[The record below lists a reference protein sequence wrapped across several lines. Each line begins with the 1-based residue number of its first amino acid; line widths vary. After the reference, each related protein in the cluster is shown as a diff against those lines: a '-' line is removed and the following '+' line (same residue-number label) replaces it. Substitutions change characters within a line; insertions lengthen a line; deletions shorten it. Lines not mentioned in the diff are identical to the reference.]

1 MSVVIK
7 EVGYVIVH
15 VPDFVQYGS
24 KPSRDILDDNGL
36 LKQIASHLRS
46 YEEVVKYPPHQVFIG
61 NRHPDELKEIPKPW
75 YEHPSQDGKRQGP
88 FGEIMP
94 EEEFYGWMKIADD
107 FDLLWLEHP
116 FIDQIRDKFASHP
129 FINDSHVKKFGNGT
143 PLEKIKEA
151 IEQGNALPVFFQ
163 GKLVGSLRRDHDKD
177 DTLKAEVLMENLLAK
192 ASGSLAML
200 HLLKRA
206 GINPT
211 DVDFVLDCTETAIGD
226 RYNRGG
232 GSLSKAMA
240 EMVGCVNATGN
251 DIRAFCCAPNH
262 AIINAAGLVESG
274 IYNNVV
280 VAGGGCL
287 AKVGMKF
294 SAHLKHNMP
303 ILEDI
308 IAAIAFLVTKDDG
321 VSPIMRL
328 DAIGKHDVG
337 AGSAQQSIM
346 TSLIIKPLNKL
357 GLKMTEIDKY
367 ATEMH
372 NPEITLPA
380 GSGDTPSTNYRI
392 MASLAV
398 LNKQID
404 KSEIDQFVNERGMPG
419 YAPTQGHVPSAVPFL
434 GHALEAMKKGQM
446 KRAMFVA
453 KGSLFLGRMSQLSDG
468 ISFLLEANGS
478 SVKSFSNRSKK

>member
-24 KPSRDILDDNGL
+24 KPSRDLLENNSL
-36 LKQIASHLRS
+36 LKQIKDHLRT
-46 YEEVVKYPPHQVFIG
+46 YEEVIQYPPHQVFIG
-61 NRHPDELKEIPKPW
+61 NKHPDELNEIPKPW
-75 YEHPSQDGKRQGP
+75 YEHPLRDGKRQGP

-107 FDLLWLEHP
+107 FDLLWLEP
-116 FIDQIRDKFASHP
+116 QFIDQIRDRFASHP
-129 FINDSHVKKFGNGT
+129 FINESHVKKLGNGK
-143 PLEKIKEA
+143 PPEKIEEA
-151 IEQGNALPVFFQ
+151 IGQGNALPVYFQ
-163 GKLVGSLRRDHDKD
+163 GELVGSLRRDHDQD

-200 HLLKRA
+200 HLFKRA
-206 GINPT
+206 GIGPA

-262 AIINAAGLVESG
+262 AIINAAGLVGAG
-274 IYNNVV
+274 IYDNVV

-294 SAHLKHNMP
+294 SAHLKHQMP

-308 IAAIAFLVTKDDG
+308 VAAIAFLVTKDDG
-321 VSPIMRL
+321 VSPVVRL
-328 DAIGKHDVG
+328 DAVGKHDVG

-357 GLKMTEIDKY
+357 GMKMTEIDKY

-404 KSEIDQFVNERGMPG
+404 KTEIEKFVRERGMPG
-419 YAPTQGHVPSAVPFL
+419 FAPTQGHVPSAVPFL
-434 GHALEAMKKGQM
+434 GHALEAMKKGKM

-468 ISFLLEANGS
+468 ISFLLEAN
-478 SVKSFSNRSKK
+478 SNASK

>member
-7 EVGYVIVH
+7 EVGYVLVN

-24 KPSRDILDDNGL
+24 KPSRDIPGDNGL
-36 LKQIASHLRS
+36 LKQIRSHIRS
-46 YEEVVKYPPHQVFIG
+46 YEEVVNYPPHQVFIG
-61 NRHPDELKEIPKPW
+61 NKHPDELNDIPKPW
-75 YEHPSQDGKRQGP
+75 YDHPIQNGKRHGP

-107 FDLLWLEHP
+107 FDLLWVDP
-116 FIDQIRDKFASHP
+116 DFIDQIRDKFASHP
-129 FINDSHVKKFGNGT
+129 FISEFQVKKLGT
-143 PLEKIKEA
+143 GKPIEKIKE
-151 IEQGNALPVFFQ
+151 IIKQGAALPVYFQ
-163 GKLVGSLRRDHDKD
+163 GKLIGSFRRDHDKD
-177 DTLKAEVLMENLLAK
+177 DTLKPDVLMENLMAK

-200 HLLKRA
+200 HLFKRA
-206 GINPT
+206 GLSPAE
-211 DVDFVLDCTETAIGD
+211 VDFVLDCTETAVGD

-232 GSLSKAMA
+232 GSMSKAMA
-240 EMVGCVNATGN
+240 EMCGCDNATGN
-251 DIRAFCCAPNH
+251 DIRAFCCAPNY
-262 AIINAAGLVESG
+262 AIINAAGLIASG
-274 IYNNVV
+274 IFNNVV

-294 SAHLKHNMP
+294 TAHLKHNMP
-303 ILEDI
+303 ILEDV
-308 IAAIAFLVTKDDG
+308 IAGISILITKDDG
-321 VSPIMRL
+321 VSPVLRL
-328 DAIGKHDVG
+328 DSVGKHDVG

-357 GLKMTEIDKY
+357 GMKMTDIDKY

-392 MASLAV
+392 IASLAV

-404 KSEIDQFVNERGMPG
+404 KTEIDKFVKERGMPG

-434 GHALEAMKKGQM
+434 GHALEAMKRGDM

-468 ISFLLEANGS
+468 LSFLLEANI
-478 SVKSFSNRSKK
+478 K

>member
-7 EVGYVIVH
+7 AVSYVMVH

-24 KPSRDILDDNGL
+24 KPSRDIPENDDL
-36 LKQIASHLRS
+36 LKEIHGHLRS
-46 YEEVVKYPPHQVFIG
+46 YGEVIRYAPHQVFIG
-61 NRHPDELKEIPKPW
+61 NKHPDELNTIPKPW
-75 YEHPSQDGKRQGP
+75 YEHPVRDGERNGP

-94 EEEFYGWMKIADD
+94 EDEFYGWMKIADD
-107 FDLLWLEHP
+107 FDLLWLDP
-116 FIDQIRDKFASHP
+116 DFVDQVRDKFAAHP
-129 FINDSHVKKFGNGT
+129 LIGDLQVQKLGEGKPPG
-143 PLEKIKEA
+143 KIKDI
-151 IEQGNALPVFFQ
+151 IEQGAALPVYFR
-163 GKLVGSLRRDHDKD
+163 GNVVGSLRRDHDKD
-177 DTLKAEVLMENLLAK
+177 DTLKAQVLLENLVAK

-200 HLLKRA
+200 HLFKRA
-206 GINPT
+206 KMEPAE
-211 DVDFVLDCTETAIGD
+211 VDFVLDCTETAIGD

-240 EMVGCVNATGN
+240 EMCGCLNATGN

-262 AIINAAGLVESG
+262 AIINAAGMVAAG
-274 IYNNVV
+274 IYGNVV

-303 ILEDI
+303 ILEDV
-308 IAAIAFLVTKDDG
+308 IAGIAFLITKDDG
-321 VSPIMRL
+321 VSPVLRL
-328 DAIGKHDVG
+328 DSVGKHDVG
-337 AGSAQQSIM
+337 AGSPQQAIM
-346 TSLIIKPLNKL
+346 TSLIVKPLSRL
-357 GLKMTEIDKY
+357 GMKMTDIDKY

-380 GSGDTPSTNYRI
+380 GSGDTPSTNYKI
-392 MASLAV
+392 MAALAV

-404 KSEIDQFVNERGMPG
+404 KTEIGNFVKERGMPG
-419 YAPTQGHVPSAVPFL
+419 FSPTQGHVPSAVPFL
-434 GHALEAMKKGQM
+434 GHAIEAMKRGTM

-468 ISFLLEANGS
+468 ISFLLEAN
-478 SVKSFSNRSKK
+478 SKEGK

>member
-24 KPSRDILDDNGL
+24 KPSRDLLENNGL
-36 LKQIASHLRS
+36 LKQIRDHLRT
-46 YEEVVKYPPHQVFIG
+46 YEEAIQYPPHQVFIG
-61 NRHPDELKEIPKPW
+61 NKYPDELSDIPKPW
-75 YEHPSQDGKRQGP
+75 YEHPLQDGRRQGP

-107 FDLLWLEHP
+107 FDLLWLEP
-116 FIDQIRDKFASHP
+116 QFVDQIRDQFASHP
-129 FINDSHVKKFGNGT
+129 FIHEAHVKKLGNGK
-143 PLEKIKEA
+143 PPEKIREA
-151 IEQGNALPVFFQ
+151 IEQGNALPVYFN
-163 GKLVGSLRRDHDKD
+163 GKLVGSFRRDHELD
-177 DTLKAEVLMENLLAK
+177 DTLKAEVLMENLMAK
-192 ASGSLAML
+192 ASGALAML
-200 HLLKRA
+200 HLFKRA
-206 GINPT
+206 GITPT
-211 DVDFVLDCTETAIGD
+211 DIDFVLDCTETAIGD

-240 EMVGCVNATGN
+240 EMVGCLNATGN

-262 AIINAAGLVESG
+262 AIINAAGLVGSG
-274 IYNNVV
+274 IYDKVI

-294 SAHLKHNMP
+294 SAHLKHDMP

-308 IAAIAFLVTKDDG
+308 IAAIAFLITKDDG
-321 VSPIMRL
+321 VSPVVRL
-328 DAIGKHDVG
+328 DSVGKHDVG

-346 TSLIIKPLNKL
+346 TSLILKPLNKL

-404 KSEIDQFVNERGMPG
+404 KAEIDKFVRERGMPG
-419 YAPTQGHVPSAVPFL
+419 FAPTQGHVPSAVPFL
-434 GHALEAMKKGQM
+434 GHALEAMKKGKM

-468 ISFLLEANGS
+468 ISFLLEANS
-478 SVKSFSNRSKK
+478 KSNRSRH

>member
-7 EVGYVIVH
+7 GVGYVIVH
-15 VPDFVQYGS
+15 VPDFVRYGS
-24 KPSRDILDDNGL
+24 KPFRDISEDGSLV
-36 LKQIASHLRS
+36 KQVESHLRS
-46 YEEVVKYPPHQVFIG
+46 YEEVLNYPPHQVFIG
-61 NRHPDELKEIPKPW
+61 NKHPDQLNEIPKPW
-75 YEHPSQDGKRQGP
+75 YEHPLQNGQRQGP

-94 EEEFYGWMKIADD
+94 EEEFYAWMKIADD
-107 FDLLWLEHP
+107 FDLLWLSP
-116 FIDQIRDKFASHP
+116 DFIDQIRGPFAAHP
-129 FINDSHVKKFGNGT
+129 FIHESHLKKLGNGK

-151 IEQGNALPVFFQ
+151 IEQGNALPVYFQ
-163 GKLVGSLRRDHDKD
+163 GRLVGSLRRDHDKD

-192 ASGSLAML
+192 ASGALAML
-200 HLLKRA
+200 HLFKRA
-206 GINPT
+206 GIART

-262 AIINAAGLVESG
+262 AIINASGLVASG
-274 IYNNVV
+274 IFDNVV

-294 SAHLKHNMP
+294 AAHLKHGMP

-308 IAAIAFLVTKDDG
+308 VAAIAFLITKDDG
-321 VSPIMRL
+321 VSPLVRL
-328 DAIGKHDVG
+328 DSIGKHDVG

-346 TSLIIKPLNKL
+346 TSLIVKPLNRL
-357 GLKMTEIDKY
+357 GMKMTDIDKY

-392 MASLAV
+392 MASLAA

-404 KSEIDQFVNERGMPG
+404 KTEIDKFVKERGMPG

-434 GHALEAMKKGQM
+434 GHALEAMKKGEM
-446 KRAMFVA
+446 KRVMFVA

-468 ISFLLEANGS
+468 ISFLLEANP
-478 SVKSFSNRSKK
+478 KNQK

>member
-24 KPSRDILDDNGL
+24 KPSRDLLEDKGL
-36 LKQIASHLRS
+36 FEQIANHLRS
-46 YEEVVKYPPHQVFIG
+46 YEEAVKYPPHQVFIG
-61 NRHPDELKEIPKPW
+61 NRHPDELNEILKPW
-75 YEHPSQDGKRQGP
+75 YEHPSQNGKRQGP

-107 FDLLWLEHP
+107 FDLLWLYP
-116 FIDQIRDKFASHP
+116 QFIAQMRDAFASHP
-129 FINDSHVKKFGNGT
+129 FIRDSHVKKLGDGK
-143 PLEKIKEA
+143 PPEKIKEA
-151 IEQGNALPVFFQ
+151 IDQGNALPVSFQ
-163 GKLVGSLRRDHDKD
+163 GERVGSLRRDHDKD
-177 DTLKAEVLMENLLAK
+177 DTLKAEILMENLMAK

-200 HLLKRA
+200 HLFKRA
-206 GINPT
+206 GITPA
-211 DVDFVLDCTETAIGD
+211 DIDFVLDCTETAIGD

-294 SAHLKHNMP
+294 SAHLKHHMP

-308 IAAIAFLVTKDDG
+308 IAAIAFLITKDDG
-321 VSPIMRL
+321 VSPVVRL

-346 TSLIIKPLNKL
+346 TSLIVKPLNKL
-357 GLKMTEIDKY
+357 GMKMTDIDKY

-392 MASLAV
+392 MASLAA

-404 KSEIDQFVNERGMPG
+404 KTEIDKFVKERGMPG

-434 GHALEAMKKGQM
+434 GHALEAMKCGKM

-468 ISFLLEANGS
+468 ISFLLEANG
-478 SVKSFSNRSKK
+478 FSEKD